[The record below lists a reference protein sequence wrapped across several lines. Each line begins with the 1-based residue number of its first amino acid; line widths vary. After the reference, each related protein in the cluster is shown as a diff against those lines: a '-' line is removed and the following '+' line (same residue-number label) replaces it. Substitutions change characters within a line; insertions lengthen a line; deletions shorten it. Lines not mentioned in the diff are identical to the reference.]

1 MPKEGLGHTNTC
13 GMLCVACV
21 EERFEPLYNLTVES
35 PKVGAPL
42 KKEEIEKAKKKMKNT
57 PPTEGA
63 GSAPASN

>member
-1 MPKEGLGHTNTC
+1 MSKEGLKHTTHVEC
-13 GMLCVACV
+13 CVACV

-42 KKEEIEKAKKKMKNT
+42 KKEEIEKAKEKMPNT

-63 GSAPASN
+63 GPAPASN